1 MIDDDSDDAEIQE
14 IPLPNVKS
22 SILSKIIEFAQ
33 YNAVTPMNELPKP
46 LKSPILK
53 DFVQEWYVDF
63 IAVKQ
68 PVLFELIRAANYMD
82 IKPLL
87 ELGCASIASLI
98 KGKKEDE
105 VRALFQNEGE
115 VTHEGE
121 AQVCEEN

>member
-1 MIDDDSDDAEIQE
+1 M
-14 IPLPNVKS
+14 
-22 SILSKIIEFAQ
+22 
-33 YNAVTPMNELPKP
+33 
-46 LKSPILK
+46 KSPNLK

-105 VRALFQNEGE
+105 VRELFQNEDE

-121 AQVCEEN
+121 AHVCEEN